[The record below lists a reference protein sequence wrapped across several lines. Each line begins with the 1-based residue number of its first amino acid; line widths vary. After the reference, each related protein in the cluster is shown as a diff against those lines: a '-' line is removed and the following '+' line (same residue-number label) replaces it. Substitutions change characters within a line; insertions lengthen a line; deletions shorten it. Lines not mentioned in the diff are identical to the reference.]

1 METVRIGC
9 AMFMGKI
16 VYPFTSRTWIGRSG
30 VSCFITN
37 VPKGMYDAE
46 SINDSIEA
54 AKSLMK
60 GQEGCNH

>member
-1 METVRIGC
+1 MCNVDEQT
-9 AMFMGKI
+9 F
-16 VYPFTSRTWIGRSG
+16 YPFTSRTWIGRSG

-60 GQEGCNH
+60 GQEGCKHNSMNYS